1 MPFDSIS
8 GREAGKRSKK
18 TSYSEK
24 LKPLLFQFLIEEL
37 SPETLKKRM
46 SEASPNQRLK
56 FIAETINYIL
66 PKASELRLQSIKNLS
81 DEEAIELL
89 KTIKNG

>member
-1 MPFDSIS
+1 MPFDSETA
-8 GREAGKRSKK
+8 REAGKRSKK
-18 TSYSEK
+18 KAYSEK
-24 LKPLLFQFLIEEL
+24 LKPLLFDFLLKEL
-37 SPETLKKRM
+37 SPETLSKRI

-89 KTIKNG
+89 KSIRNG